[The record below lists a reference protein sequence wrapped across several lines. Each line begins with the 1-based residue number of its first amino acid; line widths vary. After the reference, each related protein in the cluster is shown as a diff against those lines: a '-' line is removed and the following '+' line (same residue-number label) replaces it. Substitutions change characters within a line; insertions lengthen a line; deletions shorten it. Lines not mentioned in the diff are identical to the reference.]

1 MSIPNLK
8 QIFNMR
14 RLFDFIHQ
22 YTKKDPIAFAYTWSL
37 ITGCSII
44 FFVFFIAFLF
54 MFYIFVIM

>member
-1 MSIPNLK
+1 
-8 QIFNMR
+8 MR

-44 FFVFFIAFLF
+44 FFVFFIFFLF